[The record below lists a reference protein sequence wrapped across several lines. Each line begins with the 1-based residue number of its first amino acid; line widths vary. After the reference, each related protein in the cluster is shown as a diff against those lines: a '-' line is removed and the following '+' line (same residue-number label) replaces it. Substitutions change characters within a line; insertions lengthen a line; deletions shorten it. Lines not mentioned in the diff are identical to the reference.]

1 VSAVTTVLYVA
12 LITFASGVFG
22 QSAET
27 VEVANFNKP
36 SLDDWSH
43 KKFAGFTTYSVMQD
57 GVDSVLNAKS
67 KNSASGLYLAKR
79 VDLTEY
85 PYVHWRWKISQRLSD
100 REERLKEG
108 DDFAARV
115 YLVVSGGMFFWKTRA
130 ISYVWSNQM
139 SKGSEWPNAFAGANA
154 MMHSVRGKE
163 DAVNT
168 WYSEKR
174 NLLEDMRRIHGSE
187 IRYIDVLALMSDT
200 DNAGGSVEAWYD
212 DIYFSKQ

>member
-1 VSAVTTVLYVA
+1 MRLVTAVLHMTLFIYA
-12 LITFASGVFG
+12 CGVYG
-22 QSAET
+22 QST
-27 VEVANFNKP
+27 SILEVANFNDH
-36 SLDDWSH
+36 SLDAWSH
-43 KKFAGFTTYSVMQD
+43 KKFSGLTYYALVKE
-57 GVDSVLNAKS
+57 GVDTVLNAKS
-67 KNSASGLYLAKR
+67 HNSASGLFLRKR

-85 PYVHWRWKISQRLSD
+85 PFIHWRWKISQRLSD
-100 REERLKEG
+100 REEREKHG
-108 DDFAARV
+108 DDFAARI
-115 YLVVSGGMFFWKTRA
+115 YLVVSGGVFFWKTRA
-130 ISYVWSNQM
+130 ITYVWSNQM
-139 SKGSEWPNAFAGANA
+139 PKGSEWPNAFAGANA

-163 DAVNT
+163 DALNT

>member
-1 VSAVTTVLYVA
+1 VA
-12 LITFASGVFG
+12 LITFACGVFG
-22 QSAET
+22 QSAKI
-27 VEVANFNKP
+27 VEVANFNEP
-36 SLDDWSH
+36 TLDDWSH
-43 KKFAGFTTYSVMQD
+43 KKFAGFTAYSIVKD
-57 GVDSVLNAKS
+57 GVDSVLSAKS
-67 KNSASGLYLAKR
+67 NSSASGLYLAKR

-85 PYVHWRWKISQRLSD
+85 PYINWRWKISRRLSD
-100 REERLKEG
+100 REERLKQG

-130 ISYVWSNQM
+130 ISYVWSNRM
-139 SKGSEWPNAFAGANA
+139 AKGSEWPNAFAGASA
-154 MMHSVRGKE
+154 MMHSVRTKE

-174 NLLEDMRRIHGSE
+174 NLLEDMRRIHGQE